1 MADQLPTA
9 MLAEPRAASVANLEA
24 ELSALWR
31 SAAEEPSTRE
41 ALTRSCALTL
51 LVYVESEA
59 EGREVNDLIGAI
71 TAQNPCRVIILIS
84 EAAASP
90 PGLSATI
97 SAHCH
102 LPEPGAKQVCCE
114 QITLH
119 ARGNVIENLDNV
131 TLPLIVSGLPV
142 HLWWRAGRFAPPAHF
157 DQILR
162 VADHVILDSARF
174 PNPEADLRMLAARL
188 ETGVETLKITDL
200 NWARITPWRELVAQC
215 FDHPARR
222 PYLDR
227 LTDVRIAYE
236 AESPR
241 VHTQRSQAMLLVGW
255 LASRL
260 KWEFTE
266 RRTEGSAEFFVFR
279 EGEREIKVAREARPF
294 DGAGCGVCF
303 TLDLRADAAAPAS
316 FTFSRGP
323 DGVVVETRAKV
334 PGSGAVGRTVRLE
347 VMDEVAIL
355 NEELKVAVRDHVYEE
370 SVRMAARMASAAG

>member
-1 MADQLPTA
+1 MAEQVPTV
-9 MLAEPRAASVANLEA
+9 MLAEPRPASVANLEA

-31 SAAEEPSTRE
+31 DASEGTST
-41 ALTRSCALTL
+41 AGAVTRSCALTL

-59 EGREVNDLIGAI
+59 EGQEVNNLIGGV
-71 TAQNPCRVIILIS
+71 TAQNPCRVIILVS

-90 PGLSATI
+90 PGLSAAV

-114 QITLH
+114 QITLR
-119 ARGNVIENLDNV
+119 ARGSSVENIDNV

-142 HLWWRAGRFAPPAHF
+142 HLWWRTGRFAPAAHF

-162 VADHVILDSARF
+162 VADHVIVDSARF
-174 PNPEADLRMLAARL
+174 PNPEADLRMLAGRF

-200 NWARITPWRELVAQC
+200 NWSRITPWRELIAQC
-215 FDHPARR
+215 FDHPQRR
-222 PYLDR
+222 PFLDL
-227 LTDVRIAYE
+227 LTDVRTAYE

-241 VHTQRSQAMLLVGW
+241 VLTQRTQSMLLAGW

-260 KWEFTE
+260 KWEFAE
-266 RRTEGSAEFFVFR
+266 RRVEGSAEFFLFR
-279 EGEREIKVAREARPF
+279 HGDREIRIEREARQF

-303 TLDLRADAAAPAS
+303 TLDLRAGGTAPAS

-323 DGVVVETRAKV
+323 DGAVVQTRAEI
-334 PGSGAVGRTVRLE
+334 PGSGPVGRTVRLE

-355 NEELKVAVRDHVYEE
+355 NEELKVVSRDHIYEE
-370 SVRMAARMASAAG
+370 AVRMAARMVATT

>member
-1 MADQLPTA
+1 MAEQPPTV
-9 MLAEPRAASVANLEA
+9 MLAEPRAASVANLEG

-31 SAAEEPSTRE
+31 SASEEPSTRD

-59 EGREVNDLIGAI
+59 EGREVNDLIGAV
-71 TAQNPCRVIILIS
+71 TAQNPCRVIILIG
-84 EAAASP
+84 EPLGSP
-90 PGLSATI
+90 PGLSATV

-119 ARGNVIENLDNV
+119 ARGTSVENIDNV

-162 VADHVILDSARF
+162 VADHVMLDSARF

-222 PYLDR
+222 PFLDR
-227 LTDVRIAYE
+227 LTDVRMAYE

-241 VHTQRSQAMLLVGW
+241 VLTQRSQAMLLTGW

-260 KWEFTE
+260 KWEFAE
-266 RRTEGSAEFFVFR
+266 RRVEGSAEFFVFR
-279 EGEREIKVAREARPF
+279 DGEREIRIEREARQF

-303 TLDLRADAAAPAS
+303 TLDLRADGAAPAT

-323 DGVVVETRAKV
+323 DGAVVQTRAEV
-334 PGSGAVGRTVRLE
+334 PGSGPVGRTVRLE

-355 NEELKVAVRDHVYEE
+355 NEELKVVGRDHVYEE
-370 SVRMAARMASAAG
+370 AVRMAARMVASA